1 MLAAMRPP
9 RMSIP
14 AASVM
19 RLAAAHWALLAVLA
33 LFLLVAA
40 FVFDDY
46 GLSVDE
52 YNQRLVGEAALNY
65 IGGEGDRALD
75 WTWAWSD
82 RFYGAVFDVP
92 LILLLERILG
102 LEDDR
107 DIHLGRHFLTHLFFL
122 TGGVFCYLL
131 VLRLFGSRAFA
142 LIAMLLFLLHPRL
155 YAHSFINPKD
165 IPYLVM
171 FMVALYLTHRAFRR
185 DTLAAFVLCGVG
197 VGLLV
202 NLRIQ
207 GIILFGAVIALR
219 ALDLPFAAS
228 VGERRRMLLTGGVF
242 ALAAVLTYYASL
254 PVLWIDPI
262 GRFAE
267 MVRTL
272 SAHPNETFN
281 LFQGEWLYSP
291 DGPPL
296 DYVPVWVGITTPP
309 ATLLLALAGAVA
321 LAWRGLRHPRDTL
334 RNGPW
339 RFGLLLAI
347 LPVATVV
354 AVVVL
359 ESSLYNG
366 WRQLYFL
373 YAPLLLLAI
382 FGLHR
387 LASLLR
393 GRWMRVGV
401 FSLAGAGMVVTLTSM
416 VKIHPLED
424 LYYTVLTDRAAPNH
438 LVDHYHTGYW
448 PHYHLKL
455 IREIIED
462 HPGQAVLISHEE
474 AWRQSVMLDDSE
486 KKRTALSAHMMPKGF
501 YSDQSFSGKEYKMM
515 IYNNTLVTLKG
526 KILENL
532 ERRNEKIARAM
543 LAGDPVTTVLTDQ
556 PIVRSVFDVYR
567 DGNVLVFIR
576 EGYDCVGSAPPM
588 FLHVYPVSPDDLPDE
603 VKQYGFENMGFYF
616 REVGAS
622 LDGLCV
628 AISRPLPSWPIAS
641 IHLGQYRFRRG
652 NLWDVRFSL
661 TRPDSDSLTL
671 TGEPVAR
678 SVFDVYRDGDALIY
692 VRDECTGDE
701 ADTAFGLHVYPVFP
715 NDLPDER
722 MQYGFEGRDFRL
734 WTHGGW
740 WKGRCTAV
748 ASLPDYPI
756 ASIQTGQ
763 YDETGRIWWV
773 EFALPDGE

>member
-1 MLAAMRPP
+1 MLARMWTP

-19 RLAAAHWALLAVLA
+19 RLAVAHWALLAACA
-33 LFLLVAA
+33 LFLIVAA

-46 GLSVDE
+46 GLSADE
-52 YNQRLVGEAALNY
+52 DSQRLIGEVPLNY
-65 IGGEGDRALD
+65 LAGEGDRALD
-75 WTWAWSD
+75 WTWAWHD
-82 RFYGAVFDVP
+82 RYYGAVFEAP
-92 LILLLERILG
+92 LVLLLERVLA
-102 LEDDR
+102 LEDSR
-107 DIHLGRHFLTHLFFL
+107 DIYLGRHFLTHLFFL
-122 TGGVFCYLL
+122 TGGIFCYLI
-131 VLRLFGSRAFA
+131 VLRMFASKPLA
-142 LIAMLLFLLHPRL
+142 LIAMILFLLHPRL
-155 YAHSFINPKD
+155 YAHSFINTKD
-165 IPYLVM
+165 IPFLVM
-171 FMVALYLTHRAFRR
+171 FMVALYLSHRAFRR
-185 DTLAAFVLCGVG
+185 DTLGAFVLCGVG

-202 NLRIQ
+202 NLRIL
-207 GIILFGAVIALR
+207 GVILLVAVLALR
-219 ALDLPFAAS
+219 GLDLPFAS
-228 VGERRRMLLTGGVF
+228 SGGERRRVLLTGGAF
-242 ALAAVLTYYASL
+242 ALAAVLTYYAVL
-254 PVLWIDPI
+254 PVLWTDPI
-262 GRFAE
+262 GRFVE
-267 MVRTL
+267 LVRVL
-272 SAHPNETFN
+272 RVHPNEAFD
-281 LFQGEWLYSP
+281 LFRGEQLSSR
-291 DGPPL
+291 DGLPF

-321 LAWRGLRHPRDTL
+321 LAWRGWRHPRDIL
-334 RNGPW
+334 RNGPL
-339 RFGLLLAI
+339 RFGFLLAI
-347 LPVATVV
+347 LPVATV
-354 AVVVL
+354 ATVVVL

-387 LASLLR
+387 LASLLQ

-455 IREIIED
+455 IREIIDD
-462 HPGQAVLISHEE
+462 HPEQAVLISHEE
-474 AWRQSVMLDDSE
+474 AWRQSVMLDDAE
-486 KKRTALSAHMMPKGF
+486 KQRTALSEDMMPKGF
-501 YSDQSFSGKEYKMM
+501 YSDQPFSRKEYKMT
-515 IYNNTLVTLKG
+515 IYNNTLVTLSG
-526 KILENL
+526 KILENP
-532 ERRNEKIARAM
+532 EGRNEEIAQAM

-567 DGNVLVFIR
+567 DGDALVFIR
-576 EGYDCVGSAPPM
+576 EGYDCIGYAPPM
-588 FLHVYPVSPDDLPDE
+588 FLHIYPVSPDDLPDE
-603 VKQYGFENMGFYF
+603 VKQYGFENMGFFF

-652 NLWDVRFSL
+652 NLWDVRFSPV
-661 TRPDSDSLTL
+661 RPDSDSLTL

-692 VRDECTGDE
+692 VRDGCTGDE

-715 NDLPDER
+715 DDLPDDR
-722 MQYGFEGRDFRL
+722 KQYGFEGRDFRL

-740 WKGRCTAV
+740 WKGRCTTV
-748 ASLPDYPI
+748 VPLPDYPI

-763 YDETGRIWWV
+763 YDETGRLWWV
-773 EFALPDGE
+773 EFALPDG